1 MSWWK
6 RFLLWLA
13 GPVENPVV
21 AQANKAIDELSA
33 EVVNLRGMVRTVI
46 IQPPKDDE
54 FKKYCTSLDADIMF
68 RYLLFNV
75 IDKYYRDMINNHNP
89 ALYEMYRGRLLGI
102 EEMKAK
108 IHEMAYS
115 GKVSA
120 EIESVL
126 GALV

>member
-1 MSWWK
+1 
-6 RFLLWLA
+6 
-13 GPVENPVV
+13 
-21 AQANKAIDELSA
+21 
-33 EVVNLRGMVRTVI
+33 MVRTVI